1 MIIAVRRRE
10 GKKDAWK
17 GNTKVDYEVITQTH
31 VTLDASSCTV
41 RRVAELLKT
50 QLDMPV
56 VGHRAV

>member
-1 MIIAVRRRE
+1 MHDTTV
-10 GKKDAWK
+10 
-17 GNTKVDYEVITQTH
+17 VTQTL

-41 RRVAELLKT
+41 RRVAELLKR